1 MKNKNLLFGII
12 PKYSAFPL
20 IATLLANMLAYYG
33 STLLVDLFNIKRHT
47 LLLGIDKYFSFR
59 PEWIIVYFG
68 CYITWV
74 LYYILICREN
84 EKICY
89 DFVIAEIIAKM
100 ICMVVFTFY
109 PTVMADRATELGNSF
124 FEQGIALLYKIDK
137 PYNLFP
143 SIHCLASYISFRGML
158 WCKKI
163 APWVKISSGVVAVL
177 VFLSVLFTK
186 QHYFIDILAGIA
198 VVEIGIFIS
207 RKLKFGDYIRRKVT
221 EK

>member
-1 MKNKNLLFGII
+1 MKKNDLLFKLV
-12 PKYSAFPL
+12 PKYAVFPL
-20 IATLLANMLAYYG
+20 IATLLANMLTYYG
-33 STLLVDLFNIKRHT
+33 STIIVALFNLERHS
-47 LLLGIDKYFSFR
+47 LLFPIDEFFSFR

-89 DFVIAEIIAKM
+89 DFVVAEVIAKLLCLV
-100 ICMVVFTFY
+100 IFVAY
-109 PTVMADRATELGNSF
+109 PTVMKDRATDLGNGF
-124 FEQGIALLYKIDK
+124 FDSSIAFLYKIDK

-143 SIHCLASYISFRGML
+143 SIHCLASYISFRGIL

-163 APWVKISSGVVAVL
+163 PAWVKASAGIVAVL
-177 VFLSVLFTK
+177 VFFSVLFTK
-186 QHYFIDILAGIA
+186 QHYFIDILGGIA
-198 VVEIGIFIS
+198 VVEIGVFIS